1 MASLTHLTT
10 TLLLLG
16 ATDASVIFGRKVRF
30 GRSVHN
36 RDMSPPLTR
45 NRIAEATYVTL
56 LSSSVQGDRLL
67 GKEAADEDLAIVT
80 SEVTDDVYNL
90 MMEQSMPMID
100 FMSLIDMSLSLS
112 ISMPDIIMPDMPD
125 IIILEPEPEPGGP
138 VLPPISSE
146 FDLAT
151 LFAEAMVSVFFV
163 VLVVEPFLSSSQSH
177 AFAFAVFLFLP
188 FFSTDGRHLPMCRCG
203 ASQRLMPNDRNH
215 WVHVRRCLWR

>member
-45 NRIAEATYVTL
+45 NRSAGGAKVVEATYVTL
-56 LSSSVQGDRLL
+56 PSSSVQGDRLL

-80 SEVTDDVYNL
+80 SEVTDDVSNL

-151 LFAEAMVSVFFV
+151 LFAEALVSVFCCV
-163 VLVVEPFLSSSQSH
+163 
-177 AFAFAVFLFLP
+177 
-188 FFSTDGRHLPMCRCG
+188 GCC
-203 ASQRLMPNDRNH
+203 
-215 WVHVRRCLWR
+215 